1 MCMRVY
7 ECGGRGMSELYVAAS
22 LTQLLPCFF
31 FTRLTGVRTTSPPV
45 SIAIIRTTKASCFY
59 VIVVY
64 FCACVFFF
72 YISSVLLLFVN
83 LLKCSPKQNCFST
96 AYKTIKL
103 RSRIRQ
109 SIRNCCFCLLP
120 FILRSACRLPFTVL
134 AFNLELVIATL
145 FSWLSANFT
154 IHKCCFS
161 VNTLPAAL
169 SVFHTFSLSLSLT
182 ISLFFIS
189 SRNQENLHYAKPLAS
204 LFCSCLMRLNLFRL
218 DLFYFYFFFFE
229 NRSKICLC
237 WLVFL
242 ASSSH
247 KSHNSWR
254 QTKCRQGQLVS
265 FYSMDIH
272 MFVSMYVCVTMF
284 YNRAYTVHDIY
295 LFCSCP

>member
-1 MCMRVY
+1 MQPALFSVCMYVYACVWVWGEGYERVVCSCLAY
-7 ECGGRGMSELYVAAS
+7 TAVA
-22 LTQLLPCFF
+22 LFF
-31 FTRLTGVRTTSPPV
+31 FHSADWCTDHLSPGLYRYHTDNQ
-45 SIAIIRTTKASCFY
+45 SKLFLCDCSLFL
-59 VIVVY
+59 
-64 FCACVFFF
+64 CVCFFF

-218 DLFYFYFFFFE
+218 DLFYFYFFFLKIVRKFVCVDLYFWQAAHT
-229 NRSKICLC
+229 NHITADGKPNAGKASWSVSIVWTYICLYRC
-237 WLVFL
+237 
-242 ASSSH
+242 
-247 KSHNSWR
+247 
-254 QTKCRQGQLVS
+254 T
-265 FYSMDIH
+265 
-272 MFVSMYVCVTMF
+272 YV
-284 YNRAYTVHDIY
+284 
-295 LFCSCP
+295 